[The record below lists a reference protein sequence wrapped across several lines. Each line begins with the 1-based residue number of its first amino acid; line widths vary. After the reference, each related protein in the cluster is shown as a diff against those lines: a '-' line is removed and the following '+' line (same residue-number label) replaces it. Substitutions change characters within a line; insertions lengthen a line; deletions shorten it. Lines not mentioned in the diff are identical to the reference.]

1 MAEGVGGVDLPCSL
15 RPRGDAPVHYACA
28 QADVAPALTTVDRR
42 VKDYNTLAGGCEPA
56 GPMCHP
62 VFRHAVRSCAGPE
75 PAADRC
81 SMTPCGVGLRHP
93 STTRLPRQRSFSPSR
108 RCWPAAWAAPTRWLR

>member
-1 MAEGVGGVDLPCSL
+1 MLLFIRFSLGVRLGTSQGPH
-15 RPRGDAPVHYACA
+15 GDAPVRYACA

-42 VKDYNTLAGGCEPA
+42 VKDYNTLAGGCEPS
-56 GPMCHP
+56 GPMFNP
-62 VFRHAVRSCAGPE
+62 VFRHAGRSCAGPE

-93 STTRLPRQRSFSPSR
+93 STTRLP
-108 RCWPAAWAAPTRWLR
+108 